1 MMRNQGGEIY
11 DDLNLSPTSND
22 VYISDDEG
30 FNRQYDLTPLSTTET
45 SMPMHDSEQRN
56 LSSPSYSIDPWESM
70 SPSEREE
77 EENEEFVGNCVAP
90 K

>member
-1 MMRNQGGEIY
+1 MMRNQGGEIC

-30 FNRQYDLTPLSTTET
+30 FNRQYDLTPLRTTET
-45 SMPMHDSEQRN
+45 SMPMHDYEERN
-56 LSSPSYSIDPWESM
+56 LTSPSYSIDPWESM

-77 EENEEFVGNCVAP
+77 EENEEFVGNRVAP